1 MENQSSNDQIYHIG
15 NDQEI
20 DMSTLTKYIGDI
32 MGYIGPYEEA
42 ETYPGSV
49 SRRCPNINKAK
60 NDLSYSPEIDWKDA
74 VKKTVEW
81 YKSYFESGKLP
92 ISGGFEPPDSVL

>member
-1 MENQSSNDQIYHIG
+1 
-15 NDQEI
+15 
-20 DMSTLTKYIGDI
+20 MSTLTKYIGDI

-81 YKSYFESGKLP
+81 YLKNEDWCDSIRKSRYKGQRLGIVNK
-92 ISGGFEPPDSVL
+92 